1 MKHIAQIQTEFLK
14 IARKWDDLS
23 YEEQTAY
30 LKRHKKSKR
39 KITARPETKK
49 EVTEKKTEQP
59 EIETTDDKD
68 IKLTKVQKKVFDACE
83 PLIVDLQDRA
93 EHYYEG
99 VLQRFEEYKKT
110 HQDERS
116 YDAMVRFGG
125 RDSEITYFL
134 RSVYKQTDPKSFL
147 SLSNLNVK
155 LKDVA
160 PNDEQKQAY
169 YKRMKEQIR
178 EYNTYK
184 LSRALHKY
192 VTSEFKDI
200 KNVEITRGTNGF
212 EVFANLIDDQDRT
225 WKFETKAIGAGGYN
239 IQVWH
244 YRYIINLSS
253 REVPRDVVRRRV
265 SEQEKQEKEQKR
277 EQRRTEHLERK
288 RLKAAKQV
296 ASVFGEVKS
305 GIKDWDE
312 WEKLSLQD
320 HIRDGHRSQ
329 EELDKRERIVTRMK
343 DFIRKYP
350 YKRPE
355 LTKKV
360 LDGEIKMS
368 AFDEIK
374 DLLTNSY
381 GYRNLLSA
389 QRRGEL

>member
-23 YEEQTAY
+23 YEEQIKY

-39 KITARPETKK
+39 KVTAKPEAKAK
-49 EVTEKKTEQP
+49 EVTEKSEQTAA
-59 EIETTDDKD
+59 EVIDDKN
-68 IKLTKVQKKVFDACE
+68 IKLTKVQQKVFDACE
-83 PLIVDLQDRA
+83 PLIKDLQDRA
-93 EHYYEG
+93 VQYSDS
-99 VLQRFEEYKKT
+99 VLQRFEEYKKANPT
-110 HQDERS
+110 EQA
-116 YDAMVRFGG
+116 YDAMRRFAN
-125 RDSEITYFL
+125 RDSEIAHFL
-134 RSVYKQTDPKSFL
+134 NSVYRPTDTSSF
-147 SLSNLNVK
+147 SSSFHVK
-155 LKDVA
+155 LKDVSSDDA
-160 PNDEQKQAY
+160 RKQAY
-169 YKRMKEQIR
+169 YKRMKEDIR

-184 LSRALHKY
+184 LSRALQKY

-200 KNVEITRGTNGF
+200 KNVQITRGTNGF

-253 REVPRDVVRRRV
+253 REVPREVVRRRV

-277 EQRRTEHLERK
+277 EQRRTEHAEK
-288 RLKAAKQV
+288 KKLKTAKQI
-296 ASVFGEVKS
+296 ASVFSEVKS
-305 GIKDWDE
+305 GIKDWSE
-312 WEKLSLQD
+312 WGRLSLQD
-320 HIRDGHRSQ
+320 QVHYGRAQ
-329 EELDKRERIVTRMK
+329 KEELDRKEQTITRMK
-343 DFIRKYP
+343 DFIRKYD

-355 LTKKV
+355 LTKKI
-360 LDGEIKMS
+360 LDGEITLS

-381 GYRNLLSA
+381 GYRNLQSA

>member
-23 YEEQTAY
+23 YEEQVAY

-39 KITARPETKK
+39 KITAKPEAKR
-49 EVTEKKTEQP
+49 EVTEKSERNET
-59 EIETTDDKD
+59 IETTDDAD

-93 EHYYEG
+93 ERYYDS

-116 YDAMVRFGG
+116 YDSMVRFAG
-125 RDSEITYFL
+125 RDSELTHFL

-155 LKDVA
+155 LKDMA
-160 PNDEQKQAY
+160 PDDALKQAY

-277 EQRRTEHLERK
+277 EQRRTEHLEKK
-288 RLKAAKQV
+288 RLKAAKRI
-296 ASVFGEVKS
+296 ASLFSEVKS

-320 HIRDGHRSQ
+320 QIRDGHRQ
-329 EELDKRERIVTRMK
+329 QQELDDKERVVTRMK
-343 DFIRKYP
+343 DFIRKYN

-355 LTKKV
+355 LTKKI
-360 LDGEIKMS
+360 LDGEITLS
-368 AFDEIK
+368 TFDAIK

-381 GYRNLLSA
+381 GYRNLQSA